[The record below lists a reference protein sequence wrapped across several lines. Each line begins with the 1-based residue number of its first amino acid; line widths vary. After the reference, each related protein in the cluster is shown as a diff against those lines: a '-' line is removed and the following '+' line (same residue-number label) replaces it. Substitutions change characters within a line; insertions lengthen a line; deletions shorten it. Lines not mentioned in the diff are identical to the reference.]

1 MKNPTILAAG
11 SLLAFLLTFQTTL
24 AQSVRILVTD
34 EGNAPLIGANLQ
46 LTNLQDSTSLFNVT
60 DAAGMADFNCS
71 AGQYRLQISYVGYTP
86 LDDTIGI
93 DENHRQMRFTLAEE
107 SVALNSVT
115 VTAKRPLIT
124 QDGDKTIVDPEP
136 LASIS
141 TNTLEVLEAV
151 PGLFVDPDGG
161 IFLNNMTPA
170 QIYINGRE
178 QRMSQQDMAGILRSL
193 PPGTIQ
199 RIEIIRTPSTKYDA
213 ASSGGIINI
222 VLKKGM
228 KLGRYGSVNAGMNQG
243 IEGDRFAGF
252 NLNNGGN
259 KGSWYINANYHR
271 HGREETTSLFRRL
284 SADYNLDQD
293 TRATNL
299 EDQGNI
305 GYGASVYFNE
315 KLELAYD
322 GRVNA
327 NWDHNASKSVNLIFG
342 ELVDTL
348 SKIENSVQDFS
359 PALSLQQDLGLTWKL
374 DTLDGAWENRFSYSY
389 RDGRNEQDFRAD
401 ILFPELDPVVGEGQ
415 NRQGRHFFQFQSDL
429 TYNFPHQIKLETG
442 AKTAYQFYDSR
453 ADYYLRENG
462 VLLPDDRRT
471 NAFVYR
477 ENINTAYLQASR
489 PLVAQL
495 LLKTGVRLEH
505 TWMQGRQTVPG
516 DTSFLVNRVDLFPYV
531 YLSRPIIKISGFRLD
546 AYLIYRRTIDRP
558 GYSEMNPY
566 VRYIDEFTYEAGNP
580 GLQPQ
585 FTHNIEANIS
595 FEDRPL
601 FAIGRNYTDG
611 IRSNVLYPDSEHP
624 EIVVRTY
631 DNLGKSRETYF
642 RAVGAIPPGGVYFFV
657 VGAQYNFIEYDG
669 FYQGEPLSFRR
680 GTWRFFTFHSL
691 NLTKTT
697 RFTLSGFLQLKGLW
711 NFNELESLGQLNLS
725 LSQYFLSKKF
735 QVSLFARDVLRT
747 RTVRFHFDQGD
758 ISMDG
763 DRYSDSQR
771 LGCRIRY
778 DFGLRK
784 RKERPD
790 MMQFEVGE

>member
-1 MKNPTILAAG
+1 MKTPTLLPAA
-11 SLLAFLLTFQTTL
+11 SLLVFLLACQTSF

-34 EGNAPLIGANLQ
+34 EENMPLIGANIQ
-46 LTNLQDSTSLFNVT
+46 LTDLQDSTSLFSVT
-60 DAAGMADFNCS
+60 DVAGMADLHC
-71 AGQYRLQISYVGYTP
+71 ADGQYRLQISYVGYTP

-93 DENHRQMRFTLAEE
+93 DDNHRQMRFTLTEG

-124 QDGDKTIVDPEP
+124 QDGDKMIVDPEP
-136 LASIS
+136 LVSIS
-141 TNTLEVLEAV
+141 SNTLEVLEAV

-178 QRMSQQDMAGILRSL
+178 QRMSQQDMAGILRGL

-271 HGREETTSLFRRL
+271 HGREETASLFRRL

-293 TRATNL
+293 TRAN
-299 EDQGNI
+299 DWSHQGNI
-305 GYGASVYFNE
+305 GYGASVYFSE

-327 NWDHNASKSVNLIFG
+327 NLGRNDSKSTNLIFG
-342 ELVDTL
+342 ETLDTL
-348 SKIENSVQDFS
+348 SRIENYVEDYS
-359 PALSLQQDLGLTWKL
+359 PSLNLQQDLGLTWKL
-374 DTLDGAWENRFSYSY
+374 DTLDGAWENKFSYSY
-389 RDGRNEQDFRAD
+389 RDGKTEQDFRAD
-401 ILFPELDPVVGEGQ
+401 ILFPELDPVVGEGL

-429 TYNFPHQIKLETG
+429 TYNFPHQTKLETG
-442 AKTAYQFYDSR
+442 VKAAYQHYDSR

-462 VLLPDDRRT
+462 VLVPDDRRT

-477 ENINTAYLQASR
+477 ENLNAAYIHTSR
-489 PLVAQL
+489 PLVAAL

-531 YLSRPIIKISGFRLD
+531 YLSRPIMKIASFRLD

-558 GYSEMNPY
+558 GYSDLNPY
-566 VRYIDEFTYEAGNP
+566 VRYIDEFSYEAGNP

-631 DNLGKSRETYF
+631 DNVGKSRETYF

-657 VGAQYNFIEYDG
+657 AGAQYNLNEYEG
-669 FYQGEPLSFRR
+669 VYQGEPLSFRR

-697 RFTLSGFLQLKGLW
+697 RFNLSGFLQLNGLM
-711 NFNELESLGQLNLS
+711 NFYELETLGQLNLS
-725 LSQYFLSKKF
+725 LSQYFLSKNF
-735 QVSLFARDVLRT
+735 RFRFSPAMCCARGRFAST
-747 RTVRFHFDQGD
+747 
-758 ISMDG
+758 S
-763 DRYSDSQR
+763 
-771 LGCRIRY
+771 IRETY
-778 DFGLRK
+778 PWTATATATASG
-784 RKERPD
+784 
-790 MMQFEVGE
+790 